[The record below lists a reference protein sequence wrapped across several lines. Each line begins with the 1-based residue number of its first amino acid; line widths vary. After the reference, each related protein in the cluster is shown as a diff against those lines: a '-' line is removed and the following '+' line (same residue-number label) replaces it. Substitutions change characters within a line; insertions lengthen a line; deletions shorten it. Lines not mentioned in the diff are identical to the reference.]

1 MQKLKAKD
9 NPKTTE
15 NYIKLFRNYVTP
27 GASTAYIF
35 VEK

>member
-1 MQKLKAKD
+1 MQKLKAKN
-9 NPKTTE
+9 NPQITE

-27 GASTAYIF
+27 GASAAYIF